1 MSERFTGQTV
11 LVTGAGHGIG
21 AATAMRFAAE
31 GAALVVSDID
41 AEACSAVA
49 ERIRTTSGVAVA
61 QACDV
66 TQRESVESLVQ
77 RAVSDFGGL
86 DVLVTC
92 AGVIRDNLIF
102 KMSDDDWSLVIDT
115 HLRGTF
121 HCAQAAQRAMVPR
134 RRGKMVFLSSVSA
147 LGNRG
152 QVNYSAA
159 KAGIQGMT
167 ATLAIELGPFG
178 INVNAVAPGFIE
190 TRMTEAVA
198 ARLGIDYAELKRA
211 AAERAPLRRTGTPD
225 DVAAVISFL
234 CTQDASFITGQTIT
248 VNGGPRL

>member
-1 MSERFTGQTV
+1 MSGRFEGQTV

-21 AATAMRFAAE
+21 AATVNRFAAE

-41 AEACSAVA
+41 ADACAALA
-49 ERIRTTSGVAVA
+49 ERIRGEDGKAIA
-61 QACDV
+61 HACDV
-66 TQRESVESLVQ
+66 TQRESVEALIQ

-92 AGVIRDNLIF
+92 AGVIRDNLIH
-102 KMSDDDWSLVIDT
+102 KMSDADWSLVIDT

-121 HCAQAAQRAMVPR
+121 LCAQAAQRVMVAR

-152 QVNYSAA
+152 QANYSAA

-167 ATLAIELGPFG
+167 ATLAIELGPLG

-198 ARLGIDYAELKRA
+198 ARLGIDYEELKRA
-211 AAERAPLRRTGTPD
+211 AAERAPLRRTGRPD
-225 DVAAVISFL
+225 DIAGVITYL
-234 CTQDASFITGQTIT
+234 CSDDASFITGQTIYA
-248 VNGGPRL
+248 NGGPRG